1 MILGVIVSEGLQE
14 RLGVVAQGTPMG
26 AKSGFASRGAP
37 GGATVVLVLLLIV
50 AVVDLAGLQAPREDG

>member
-1 MILGVIVSEGLQE
+1 
-14 RLGVVAQGTPMG
+14 MG